1 MRYNRRNSSRGWSR
15 ARPKPRGSKPKQEV
29 HNLMINDRANSQHS
43 SKSLSFKEEDLP
55 TITQLIAEV
64 NSLKKLIVNIR
75 SQTRMLHTGL
85 HQPLDSAVWQ
95 SLHHVTHKQ
104 ISYIS
109 EADVN
114 MLLLKKILV
123 NIMLLKKMAESQ
135 RIAKPQY
142 LQSDLPFIDTLG
154 LTAKELEL
162 IGDDLPV

>member
-104 ISYIS
+104 ISYINKA
-109 EADVN
+109 EVK
-114 MLLLKKILV
+114 MLLLKKMLV
-123 NIMLLKKMAESQ
+123 NIMLVKKKVQ
-135 RIAKPQY
+135 PQS
-142 LQSDLPFIDTLG
+142 LAGPKSLHFRLIKRPK
-154 LTAKELEL
+154 LTDQELEL
-162 IGDDLPV
+162 IGDDFPF

>member
-1 MRYNRRNSSRGWSR
+1 
-15 ARPKPRGSKPKQEV
+15 
-29 HNLMINDRANSQHS
+29 MINDKANSAHS
-43 SKSLSFKEEDLP
+43 YEFFSFEEDLP
-55 TITQLIAEV
+55 TISQLIAEV

-75 SQTRMLHTGL
+75 SQTRILHTGF